1 MPIVIDGKSYQWSQF
16 GKPLN
21 LNTLSVQEIDVTIE
35 FPHKQNSNGN
45 LDCDPVTVNL
55 LKDIGISPN
64 SKVYCVKWGDNKPET
79 DTISNGFIVYH
90 HKHTYDGPKGTSSY
104 TKTFTITIY
113 GDQLLPF
120 RGNVKQVG
128 TPPNGFKIT
137 SVERSLTPKRA
148 RFIGFG
154 SGISDSA
161 IYNGARI
168 VKGLLGKDVFYHRDI
183 QGTAV
188 VYEIVVSGANE
199 VRLVNPLVK
208 GNNNW
213 ENRRTDVSIDWG
225 DGSRTLWYNKKIN
238 SGLFNTAS
246 KVIPAHTYKANKGD
260 RFTVTV
266 ESIEPLVPIGCTI
279 LSIDG
284 TFPEDCYTDTNLF
297 TYTEA
302 ELNDKV
308 FRKEL
313 TKHKNTITYL
323 GGGLLDNWINVNH
336 MEAKFLGWSALAT
349 LGEGF
354 FGPNILS
361 VVKTYTRCFSECRS
375 LKNVP
380 EYLLGE
386 TNNVVTNTREMFRY
400 SKVESS
406 IKLKV
411 AKKLTDA
418 QGMYSDTKVN
428 SIVDFLE
435 DAPELQNVSYIF
447 YKTNAKDYTNKF
459 LSTSAN
465 IRTAGFM
472 FQYSKIENILINM
485 KQWANIV
492 SLEYSYANCP
502 LASIENDIFSGNFG
516 QNSTNNSIKLEGI
529 FSHIGTDSRYTDIKP
544 NVFKPLANICK
555 KLYSYQGKWLQG
567 SKIITLRDGMFDNV
581 FRHWANYDETK
592 ATEGRFDLSAM
603 LAELKTKDSF
613 GYEEPCIRV
622 HRMFRNGFG
631 VISVRDLLSKT
642 SIGYID
648 HMVLQDAPNIESVR
662 SLFAWSKLYTKIPND
677 IFKGLRKIN
686 SMYATFYLTY
696 YKFEDTPLDRILYIN
711 GSHEL
716 EAFQAFDTDKVRV
729 YRLFNKDSNFT
740 GTIKTNGT
748 DLLHDQ
754 SLPQSVIINGVR
766 SDIPNPNKFTIRP
779 LVLYTVA
786 TENTTVTLS
795 NGTRADI
802 TVDGTKST
810 VNLPYTLNLSKGNH
824 KIEIVSSTAVV
835 ADGYDFYVTAIDGEY
850 PYNSVIPDYPS
861 CYVPREIGQFV
872 YAVCDANSVHSKNRL
887 SYSPI
892 LHKNIFNYHDKVT
905 SSKYFDIGDNCI
917 KGCYGLQPRIYH
929 HMYGLT
935 SYDNMFNSS
944 VNVITDIHLPNLTG
958 NKSAVIINENVT
970 DPVST
975 NIHYTAFSQ
984 GGNLTGLNFGRA
996 QICMP
1001 VGVNNPAKRKKNE
1014 YLEIRIEGSNT
1025 PLQLTKLIG
1034 DPTFPIT
1041 VEIVSKGSL
1050 KPAKHVLNNF
1060 STTINVTGDYYA
1072 RIYSDKPV
1080 WVNVKDKITEL
1091 YGVIPPCNFTQ
1102 RFSDLAP
1109 NLRRVGALLLI
1120 RCTNTSF
1127 ANTFRGL
1134 SKFEYFPGTL
1144 FWYNYNAND
1153 YESCF
1158 ADCPN
1163 LFKVDDYIITD
1174 KVGDINCRNMF
1185 ANSGVKNIRRPIAD
1199 DIMGKVDIT
1208 GMLIGCVT
1216 GYYYGYN
1223 NIDAEMFKNVDIY
1236 GESGVKFSGTNS
1248 VRGAD
1253 LNTRYVCLD
1262 PTKAD
1267 MDVTYYIPEDLLHN
1281 SSTNWNS
1288 LKYASQAICGQ
1299 VFDIDSRD
1307 LSPDRHVTRY
1317 LPFLIGFDM
1326 FAINTNSNIPD
1337 DYYSY
1342 CEFIKYTDNITFN
1355 TAISFPKLALY
1366 RNNDVMVLGSYQ
1378 GSKFTNTNIA
1388 DTMPFDCGSMIE
1400 CDTTYT
1406 RVTGLTISNGWKI
1419 PKHIIRDASKM
1430 FASSNIVVPY
1440 GMFDDK
1446 DISGMSAGRTR
1457 INEMFESNKSQI
1469 TECGVFRSFGPYLH
1483 PTAAGVY
1490 WKSGLRNLDAD
1501 TVFAGCEHMEVL
1513 DDNFRELPNLSTL
1526 PKINH
1531 MTKLWSYKHMFERS
1545 NIKEIPANYI
1555 YTTRSDKDV
1564 MIDYM
1569 FANCPSLF
1577 VLELFVDPRCP
1588 GNFSIDYSLN
1598 EVFSGLGD
1606 DPEIFG
1612 HIKYDN
1618 AYEHRS
1624 RVRSFD
1630 DKIAFIQ
1637 HIETFKSNVTVKLE
1651 GLYNS
1656 NLVGFKP
1663 SGTFAVT
1670 WGDSDS
1676 VHTVSSGTALT
1687 ANDIT
1692 HTYANAGRYEVKIML
1707 NDDCCYVST
1716 IEAKESDVITTE
1728 LPTSFKFG
1736 NINDIKTKGLSN
1748 MFGTSV
1754 KRVGKDLFTKLEG
1767 VNSIGSYPY
1776 MFTKFKGLTD
1786 LEVGILDC
1794 MPNLTDLSYFLYNSS
1809 RSNVNITLKKGL
1821 LDKLTKLKTIAKFA
1835 HGSNV
1840 SVIEQGFLDKNI
1852 ELTTVNAMLWSTK
1865 VTEVPRDLLHKLTK
1879 LTDISHILG
1888 NSTSF
1893 VLDNTYNDFFKYN
1906 ILATTIDKSFVGCK
1920 IKAIPANIFKSL
1932 RELTSAVS
1940 SFSVVEINQW
1950 ETPDNNMR
1958 ADLNDIDIPSGLFSD
1973 NPKLTTVQ
1981 GLFSGRIS
1989 IKSYPQDL
1997 LNHCK
2002 GYLKSVNSMFNKTG
2016 IEVIHQGTFDG
2027 HTTNIDARYMFYD
2040 CSIRPCPKLIINSTG
2055 TFKTKGMLYGV
2066 SGLATEAEIFTG
2078 VKTDPTDI
2086 QSMYRRGFE
2095 YYIMD
2100 IESNAGNIYVKAL
2113 EPSSFPWIGYTLDI
2127 DYGDNN
2133 PIKIKVDVPDQAK
2146 LTEITRRAITAG
2158 ARTVKVEAPY
2168 AVELA
2173 GTNISYKRLYGEFG
2187 ELKATTHILF
2197 KNTSYKNSRFTI
2209 DSDNFYKRNSHI
2221 TNLNEAFS
2229 DTGIEYIRT
2238 NALKHLSR
2246 VTTMISMCRN
2256 AVNFKIKSGYTPVF
2270 EHMRLTDV
2278 TQAFEGDTSLVVNK
2292 DWEPFKNIPTIR
2304 KATNVFCRTG
2314 IITTPY
2320 VNTTSLLDAQG
2331 MYWTCSNL
2339 TTTYADI
2346 LNGASKCSN
2355 FYGTFGNTPK
2365 LTIIEEET
2373 DTHSVGDTPI
2383 TGVSGS
2389 IDYHQMF
2396 INTGLP
2402 QQQVVRI
2409 INNLGVWKVD
2419 TQLNVNATEMFSNRA
2434 NVSTSGVKPGIKIRG
2449 NNKKV
2454 NAVKMFYN
2462 AKLMNVPKL
2471 AVALSGNSS
2480 LEYVNMFYNCFADPS
2495 VEILNEVFSI
2505 PGQTATTD
2513 FRNSE
2518 LDTLNVFTINVTPKK
2533 VEQASVM
2540 RISTDDTK
2548 TFTTIIEDKVM
2559 SAVNV
2564 GDSISNVIPD
2574 SEVIVVSLSDIT
2586 ITEKLKEE

>member
-1 MPIVIDGKSYQWSQF
+1 MPIVIDGKSYQWAQF

-21 LNTLSVQEIDVTIE
+21 LNTLSIQEIDVTIE

-90 HKHTYDGPKGTSSY
+90 HKHTYDGSKGTSSY

-154 SGISDSA
+154 SGISDNA

-183 QGTAV
+183 QGTVV
-188 VYEIVVSGANE
+188 VYEVVVSGANE
-199 VRLVNPLVK
+199 VKLVNPLVK

-225 DGSRTLWYNKKIN
+225 DGSRTLWYNKKVN
-238 SGLFNTAS
+238 SGLFNSTS

-323 GGGLLDNWINVNH
+323 GGGLLDSWINVNH
-336 MEAKFLGWSALAT
+336 MEAKFLGWSALVT

-435 DAPELQNVSYIF
+435 DTPELQNVSYIF

-485 KQWANIV
+485 KQWVNIV

-516 QNSTNNSIKLEGI
+516 QNSANNSIKLEGI

-631 VISVRDLLSKT
+631 IVSVLDLLSKT

-648 HMVLQDAPNIESVR
+648 NMVLQDAPNIESVR
-662 SLFAWSKLYTKIPND
+662 GLFAWSKLYTKIPND

-686 SMYATFYLTY
+686 SMYATFYLSY
-696 YKFEDTPLDRILYIN
+696 YKFKDAPLDRILYIN

-716 EAFQAFDTDKVRV
+716 EAFQAFDTDKIRV

-754 SLPQSVIINGVR
+754 SLPQSIIINGVR
-766 SDIPNPNKFTIRP
+766 SDIPDPNKFTIRP
-779 LVLYTVA
+779 LILYTVA

-872 YAVCDANSVHSKNRL
+872 YAVCDASSVHSKNRL

-944 VNVITDIHLPNLTG
+944 MNVITDIHLPNLTG

-1014 YLEIRIEGSNT
+1014 YLEMRIEGSNT

-1080 WVNVKDKITEL
+1080 WVNIKDKITEL

-1223 NIDAEMFKNVDIY
+1223 NIDSEMFKNVDIY

-1288 LKYASQAICGQ
+1288 LKYASQAIGGQ

-1430 FASSNIVVPY
+1430 FASSDIVVPY

-1569 FANCPSLF
+1569 FANCP
-1577 VLELFVDPRCP
+1577 ELFVEELFIDPRCP

-1612 HIKYDN
+1612 HVKYDDT
-1618 AYEHRS
+1618 YEHRS
-1624 RVRSFD
+1624 RVYPFD
-1630 DKIAFIQ
+1630 KKITWIQ
-1637 HIETFKSNVTVKLE
+1637 DIEVVAANSKATLV
-1651 GLYNS
+1651 GLYNH
-1656 NLVGFKP
+1656 NLINFAHEGV
-1663 SGTFAVT
+1663 FAVM
-1670 WGDSDS
+1670 WGDTNRA
-1676 VHTVSSGTALT
+1676 TVVRAGEPLLEQH
-1687 ANDIT
+1687 IT
-1692 HTYANAGRYEVKIML
+1692 HTYSAPGRYQVKVML
-1707 NDDCCYVST
+1707 KNDCCYVET
-1716 IEAKESDVITTE
+1716 ITNAIKTVG
-1728 LPTSFKFG
+1728 LPTSFKYG
-1736 NINDIKTKGLSN
+1736 NVTDVRDKRLCN
-1748 MFGTSV
+1748 MFGTGVEVVS
-1754 KRVGKDLFTKLEG
+1754 RDLFTKLSG
-1767 VNSIGSYPY
+1767 IDTITVYDY
-1776 MFTKFKGLTD
+1776 MFENFKKLTN
-1786 LEVGILDC
+1786 LEIGVLDC
-1794 MPNLTDLSYFLYNSS
+1794 MPNLTRLGDFLTSS
-1809 RSNVNITLKKGL
+1809 SDENTTMVLRTGL
-1821 LDKLTKLKTIAKFA
+1821 LDKLTKLTDIHWFA
-1835 HGSNV
+1835 HVSNV
-1840 SVIEQGFLDKNI
+1840 VEIEPHFFDKNVLI
-1852 ELTTVNAMLWSTK
+1852 TNMDHALTNCKFTEL
-1865 VTEVPRDLLHKLTK
+1865 PRDLLHKLIR
-1879 LTDISHILG
+1879 LTNVSFLVWNCNSFILDE
-1888 NSTSF
+1888 SY
-1893 VLDNTYNDFFKYN
+1893 DDFFKYN
-1906 ILATTIDKSFVGCK
+1906 TAITLAVGTFNAVK
-1920 IKAIPANIFKSL
+1920 IKALPPNLLKPLVNLTNTHWMFSVGEYNKEAPLSASVARVDSNDWSIPTGFLDTNTKLGNCMYMFAGRKSL
-1932 RELTSAVS
+1932 
-1940 SFSVVEINQW
+1940 
-1950 ETPDNNMR
+1950 
-1958 ADLNDIDIPSGLFSD
+1958 
-1973 NPKLTTVQ
+1973 
-1981 GLFSGRIS
+1981 
-1989 IKSYPQDL
+1989 KSYPTNL
-1997 LNHCK
+1997 FRNNRAIANFRC
-2002 GYLKSVNSMFNKTG
+2002 VFNLTG
-2016 IEVIHQGTFDG
+2016 ITQIHQGTIDS
-2027 HTTNIDARYMFYD
+2027 TNINIDVRWMFYD
-2040 CSIRPCPKLIINSTG
+2040 CRVRNCPKPITNSTG
-2055 TFKTKGMLYGV
+2055 TFQTLGMLKGV
-2066 SGLATEAEIFTG
+2066 SGLLTEEELFAGI
-2078 VKTDPTDI
+2078 KTNPADI
-2086 QSMYRRGFE
+2086 QSMYRQELE
-2095 YYIMD
+2095 YYVMD
-2100 IESNAGNIYVKAL
+2100 GTFSGNMYLKAVQ
-2113 EPSSFPWIGYTLDI
+2113 STSFPWEGYTMDI
-2127 DYGDNN
+2127 DPGDGNVITIEADIPN
-2133 PIKIKVDVPDQAK
+2133 QDK
-2146 LTEITRRAITAG
+2146 LTELTRFTPKGNTIK
-2158 ARTVKVEAPY
+2158 VKAPF
-2168 AVELA
+2168 VIELA
-2173 GTNISYKRLYGEFG
+2173 GGTANYTKLSGVFGKIVGNNHIHMGETG
-2187 ELKATTHILF
+2187 
-2197 KNTSYKNSRFTI
+2197 YRNSVITI
-2209 DSDNFYKRNSHI
+2209 DGDNFYKRNTHLLS
-2221 TNLNEAFS
+2221 LDDAFS
-2229 DTGIEYIRT
+2229 GSNIEYIGT
-2238 NALKHLSR
+2238 NTFKHLSK
-2246 VTTMISMCRN
+2246 VTTLIEMCYQCPKY
-2256 AVNFKIKSGYTPVF
+2256 KIKDGYKPNF
-2270 EHMRLTDV
+2270 DHMKLSDITMAY
-2278 TQAFEGDTSLVVNK
+2278 QKCASLVVNK

-2365 LTIIEEET
+2365 LTIIEGET

-2389 IDYHQMF
+2389 IDYRQMF

-2402 QQQVVRI
+2402 QQQVVHI

-2419 TQLNVNATEMFSNRA
+2419 TQLNVNVTEMFANRA

-2540 RISTDDTK
+2540 RISTDDTE
-2548 TFTTIIEDKVM
+2548 TFATMIEDKVM
-2559 SAVNV
+2559 PAVNV
-2564 GDSISNVIPD
+2564 GDSISDVIPD
-2574 SEVIVVSLSDIT
+2574 SKVIVVSLSDIT
-2586 ITEKLKEE
+2586 ITEKLEEE